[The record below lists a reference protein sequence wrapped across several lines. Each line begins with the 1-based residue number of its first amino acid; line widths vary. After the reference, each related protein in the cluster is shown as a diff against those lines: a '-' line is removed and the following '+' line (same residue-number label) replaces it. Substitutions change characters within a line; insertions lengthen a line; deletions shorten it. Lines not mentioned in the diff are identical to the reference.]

1 MRLVKRI
8 TAAAMAL
15 TMTAALA
22 GCGSSSGS
30 TSTTAAADTTAAAV
44 TEKAADGSSAEAG
57 STSVSI
63 DRAKEF
69 VTVATGPTSGIYY
82 PIGGAFATA
91 LGNAGYKTSAQATG
105 ASVENIN
112 LILNGEA
119 ELAIAMQDS
128 VVQAYEGFGAF
139 EKAEPDLR
147 AMMRLWPNY
156 VQLVTVASTGIKSVE
171 DLKGKKVAMTWAYS
185 PSYGKPLSVPQGVIG
200 LMTRFGM
207 DVVLAHP
214 EGYEVMPEVEE
225 VAKKNAEKT
234 GGSFTKTNS
243 MAEAFK
249 DADIVY
255 PKSWAPFAAM
265 EKRTNLYAEG
275 DTDGIKALEKE
286 LLAQNA
292 EHKDWCCTEELMSTT
307 KDGKALYLH
316 CLPADINDVSCK
328 DGEVEAT
335 VFDRYRTPLYKEAS
349 YKPYIIAAM
358 ILLAKQQCPQETLA
372 KLAEKATERH
382 MA

>member
-112 LILNGEA
+112 LI
-119 ELAIAMQDS
+119 
-128 VVQAYEGFGAF
+128 
-139 EKAEPDLR
+139 
-147 AMMRLWPNY
+147 
-156 VQLVTVASTGIKSVE
+156 
-171 DLKGKKVAMTWAYS
+171 
-185 PSYGKPLSVPQGVIG
+185 
-200 LMTRFGM
+200 
-207 DVVLAHP
+207 
-214 EGYEVMPEVEE
+214 
-225 VAKKNAEKT
+225 
-234 GGSFTKTNS
+234 
-243 MAEAFK
+243 
-249 DADIVY
+249 
-255 PKSWAPFAAM
+255 
-265 EKRTNLYAEG
+265 
-275 DTDGIKALEKE
+275 
-286 LLAQNA
+286 
-292 EHKDWCCTEELMSTT
+292 
-307 KDGKALYLH
+307 
-316 CLPADINDVSCK
+316 
-328 DGEVEAT
+328 
-335 VFDRYRTPLYKEAS
+335 
-349 YKPYIIAAM
+349 
-358 ILLAKQQCPQETLA
+358 
-372 KLAEKATERH
+372 
-382 MA
+382 

>member
-171 DLKGKKVAMTWAYS
+171 DLKGKRVGIGAPNSGVELNARMIYEAYGMT
-185 PSYGKPLSVPQGVIG
+185 
-200 LMTRFGM
+200 
-207 DVVLAHP
+207 
-214 EGYEVMPEVEE
+214 YED
-225 VAKKNAEKT
+225 
-234 GGSFTKTNS
+234 S
-243 MAEAFK
+243 
-249 DADIVY
+249 DAR
-255 PKSWAPFAAM
+255 S
-265 EKRTNLYAEG
+265 
-275 DTDGIKALEKE
+275 
-286 LLAQNA
+286 
-292 EHKDWCCTEELMSTT
+292 S
-307 KDGKALYLH
+307 
-316 CLPADINDVSCK
+316 
-328 DGEVEAT
+328 
-335 VFDRYRTPLYKEAS
+335 
-349 YKPYIIAAM
+349 
-358 ILLAKQQCPQETLA
+358 
-372 KLAEKATERH
+372 
-382 MA
+382 